1 MVGEKIQFKQ
11 RSPISQL
18 LLSLFIPFYYLYW
31 LASSH
36 KQINQL
42 AGKGE
47 KGTPPIRMSV
57 WWPISLVIAGIVLL
71 VGAIVVAVVGDV
83 DTENY
88 AASPLPVASA
98 SVVAHVEGDL
108 LPPAPDFYQVAVDD
122 DSPGH
127 DDDDS
132 SPVYYTS
139 GTDSEAVDDTPS
151 TAATAGFLGLYF
163 LCIMVLIA
171 FQIVQFF
178 YLLQHTDGLIRLAG
192 SEQDK
197 TSLIVMSAIG
207 CFVFWP
213 LVLAVIHKSQTIVNQ
228 AIGKSDQSSA

>member
-11 RSPISQL
+11 RSPTGQL

-57 WWPISLVIAGIVLL
+57 WWPMSLLIVGAVLV
-71 VGAIVVAVVGDV
+71 VGAIVVAVVADV

-88 AASPLPVASA
+88 GASPLPVASA

-108 LPPAPDFYQVAVDD
+108 LPTGPDSYRVAVDD
-122 DSPGH
+122 
-127 DDDDS
+127 
-132 SPVYYTS
+132 SPVYYTFT
-139 GTDSEAVDDTPS
+139 TDSEADDDIPS
-151 TAATAGFLGLYF
+151 ATATAGFLGLY
-163 LCIMVLIA
+163 LLGIMVFIA

-178 YLLQHTDGLIRLAG
+178 YLLQHTDGLIRLSG
-192 SEQDK
+192 SDEDK
-197 TSLIVMSAIG
+197 TYLIVMSAIG
-207 CFVFWP
+207 CFVFQG
-213 LVLAVIHKSQTIVNQ
+213 LLLAVVHKSQTIVNR
-228 AIGKSDQSSA
+228 AIGESDQSSA

>member
-57 WWPISLVIAGIVLL
+57 WWPMGLLIVGAVLV

-83 DTENY
+83 DTEDY
-88 AASPLPVASA
+88 SASPLPVASA
-98 SVVAHVEGDL
+98 SVVVHVEGDL
-108 LPPAPDFYQVAVDD
+108 LPTDPDSYQVAVDD
-122 DSPGH
+122 DSP
-127 DDDDS
+127 
-132 SPVYYTS
+132 VYYTS
-139 GTDSEAVDDTPS
+139 GTGSEADDDIS
-151 TAATAGFLGLYF
+151 NDAATAGFFGLYLLGVMAF
-163 LCIMVLIA
+163 VA
-171 FQIVQFF
+171 FQIVHFF
-178 YLLQHTDGLIRLAG
+178 YLLQHTDGLIRLSG
-192 SEQDK
+192 SDEDK
-197 TSLIVMSAIG
+197 AYLIVMSAIG
-207 CFVFWP
+207 CFVFQG
-213 LVLAVIHKSQTIVNQ
+213 LLLAVVHKSQTIVNQ
-228 AIGKSDQSSA
+228 AIGESDQSSA